1 MSSMFGLAALLLLP
15 SLLFTG
21 ENLFVSTG
29 NTLLVIYMAIVPMF
43 LGYVLF
49 AYGLNY
55 VEASQAT
62 LITLLEPAVATLMA
76 VLIVGERFSAI
87 AWLGIGLITLCL
99 LLQISKKKATP
110 ETLAVV

>member
-1 MSSMFGLAALLLLP
+1 GDKI
-15 SLLFTG
+15 LLFPDDV
-21 ENLFVSTG
+21 FF
-29 NTLLVIYMAIVPMF
+29 IAIVPMF

-49 AYGLNY
+49 GYGLNY

-87 AWLGIGLITLCL
+87 GWFGIGLIMVCL
-99 LLQISKKKATP
+99 LLQITNKPVKSQN
-110 ETLAVV
+110 LALV